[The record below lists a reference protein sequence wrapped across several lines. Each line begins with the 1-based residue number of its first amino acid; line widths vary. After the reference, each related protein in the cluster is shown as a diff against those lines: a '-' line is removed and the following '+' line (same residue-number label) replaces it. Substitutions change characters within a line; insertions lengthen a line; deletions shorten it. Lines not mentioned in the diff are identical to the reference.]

1 GGRHAKRGGPRR
13 IGLVGSAKAQQ
24 MVAAPPLGGRFGRP
38 EDIAPVVVFLVSDE
52 AAWLTGERISAS
64 GGARE
69 SRAMCFGRVRGNGRL
84 VMGSPQVP
92 SGDERRPRATAQ
104 PHVGCAQRMVVET
117 GDDETDAGDLRNC
130 ATLAMRNSRV
140 PTKGE
145 PMSQDSRQ
153 VRFGLWYDFRNPP
166 QWRQASDRLYGEILD
181 QIAWGEHHGFD
192 DVWMS
197 EHHFIDDG
205 YLP

>member
-1 GGRHAKRGGPRR
+1 QYHYQLDRQRASGTALVSLCGDQGGAIDTLTMALAMELGPRNIRVNAVAQGHTETEGTHR
-13 IGLVGSAKAQQ
+13 IGLVGSAHAQQ
-24 MVAAPPLGGRFGRP
+24 MVAATPLGGRFGRP
-38 EDIAPVVVFLVSDE
+38 EDSAPVVVFLASDE

-117 GDDETDAGDLRNC
+117 GDDETDAGDLRHC

-140 PTKGE
+140 PTKG
-145 PMSQDSRQ
+145 
-153 VRFGLWYDFRNPP
+153 
-166 QWRQASDRLYGEILD
+166 
-181 QIAWGEHHGFD
+181 
-192 DVWMS
+192 
-197 EHHFIDDG
+197 
-205 YLP
+205 